1 MTAPTAPKPFEMQAP
16 ATPEDFSMSA
26 PVLPFKEEDVQKYQ
40 QEAAGRARTDAA
52 GRALAIDVVSD
63 PDRFNFG
70 SMSVANRFMAKGGP
84 VEKTARERM
93 NDLHSTQDVQKF
105 AEGGAVLL
113 NFKGQPF
120 RPGFDAFSYI
130 KDSSGNMV
138 AVPPTYK
145 APASAP
151 ASASINLAQIANTP
165 GMGSGGIGVNI
176 QPLPA
181 AAAPPAPSSSA
192 SDLAK
197 LVAPPPLQGEPAPLT
212 PPGFVG
218 PPAPAA
224 TSTPKPATSVA
235 AGNQAAIAAVKA
247 AAASTPKPAPA
258 AVTPEIARDLMIR
271 GMTTGVPTSEF
282 DRYGGYNAVAAVYN
296 NTGGT
301 YDLKNVPKETLTSL
315 ANTVAQTGVGNLELL
330 KKAGVPL
337 TQAGY
342 ENMLRNGIDPTS
354 AAEMFK
360 EYGAIKPATP
370 TGAKA
375 STLPM
380 LGASANWNTSPRLTG
395 AGLSGVSGYTGPQP
409 TDYSSILSAK
419 PVGWDGTTPRASGP
433 TGQPASGTVV
443 PGPGSETPLAPTI
456 VPSFMDYT
464 SRGVGAIGDV
474 GGIRIQGPSMPVFGN
489 ERLSGGAAI
498 NPSSY
503 LAQTPQ
509 TSTGL
514 APGSAAIGPA
524 EMPLYGAMNTMGA
537 IGANPNLS
545 PTMLGGQENAGM
557 YTDRLGN
564 RIYSP
569 GMPPLRPPGYAR
581 GGEVDL
587 DALAQQNAQNLSDEE
602 PEESINTNPV
612 GTAQQMLADLAG
624 SGSSSPTRMAVKRT
638 KTSAGGGA
646 SADKSMKMSTEL
658 GDAKAAPESAR
669 AQMEEL
675 ARVYQLRMAAARNK
689 ARGLSAD
696 TFGAPTLEGATLTK
710 GSLTK
715 KRFKDGGE
723 AKKSEAE
730 VAEPSLFGVS
740 DYATKASAKMFPDQ
754 LGQDDQRDAA
764 RHMLAAA
771 TVSRKYGPKAA
782 ELLGKAHEYTS
793 NPQTFFSLFGI
804 GQPRDDL
811 PYDVHNNRIGAEL
824 AARATSQAELEKL
837 VAAMARQ
844 AQTKQT
850 KDKPYIMSREQMQAR
865 KEKAEKGMTERPE
878 YRAKGS
884 PEEGEV
890 SQAELDAASRP
901 AFVTPKSGIGRKS
914 STKAGDLEAAALQG
928 VSETPYNLLGAPV
941 DILTMA
947 MRPFGYNVEA
957 PMLGS
962 EDLKR
967 RATKAGIRQEP
978 PKEGTA
984 ARALFNLAEI
994 GSSAV
999 NPAAPVRAGMK
1010 AAKAVGDKATDVAK
1024 DFQEY
1029 NRQLTVPGASYA
1041 VRPTGSTM
1049 LTGPVGLNKNVSEVD
1064 QLLQNGTSN
1073 ARSVAGQNEGQQ
1085 KLIEDFWG
1093 KKARNYFERQYGT
1106 PDDPI
1111 MEGIKKGTLKGEA
1124 LSSDLRSGFTEHLIE
1139 SMSLGKTR
1147 VKEGDR
1153 ASPDFV
1159 GPGAPSTRFF
1169 PKHPRAVEEFTQR
1182 YDQATGLRGNLITM
1196 DPAAADTSYNMIS
1209 SRGRA
1214 MGREAADAEAD
1225 KLIGQG
1231 LRPELINTDIGVTT
1245 RSLKEP
1251 DRVIN
1256 DNSTRSARD
1265 LYEAFEESSAYNKMT
1280 PEQQLEWANDQYGKG
1295 RSALRGLDPSEVGP
1309 NLLSENVLTA
1319 IEKGEPIYDIGYM
1332 GKTLQTLFKPD
1343 NINQY
1348 LASLPPR
1355 ELANIRFEDAVRGG
1369 LKIGENQFRL
1379 QTMVDR
1385 IKAGKP
1391 VADKVF
1397 SDGVS
1402 SPLLQFGEGSGLDGF
1417 AWKRIEKR
1425 EATVPEG
1432 AYVGHSV
1439 GGYETGGPT
1448 YTADKRNGFNT
1459 GQWRVYTLRDN
1470 RNRPVNTIEVKM
1482 LDEATPVVTQI
1493 KGNGRATGNTA
1504 PEKYDGAVLRFL
1516 QEYLK
1521 PAAIQESD
1529 SYLTPLL
1536 QNYKTELGA
1545 SPRAR

>member
-1 MTAPTAPKPFEMQAP
+1 MIRAPGAIGSQIGAQTATGGPVGGVQLQAPPQLSAVGAATPLPQLNLSGNVGSSVSRAPGAVSTGPGSAPTGPGSAPTGPANSAMGSIPTSGP
-16 ATPEDFSMSA
+16 ATP
-26 PVLPFKEEDVQKYQ
+26 
-40 QEAAGRARTDAA
+40 
-52 GRALAIDVVSD
+52 
-63 PDRFNFG
+63 
-70 SMSVANRFMAKGGP
+70 
-84 VEKTARERM
+84 
-93 NDLHSTQDVQKF
+93 
-105 AEGGAVLL
+105 
-113 NFKGQPF
+113 
-120 RPGFDAFSYI
+120 
-130 KDSSGNMV
+130 
-138 AVPPTYK
+138 
-145 APASAP
+145 
-151 ASASINLAQIANTP
+151 
-165 GMGSGGIGVNI
+165 
-176 QPLPA
+176 
-181 AAAPPAPSSSA
+181 
-192 SDLAK
+192 
-197 LVAPPPLQGEPAPLT
+197 
-212 PPGFVG
+212 
-218 PPAPAA
+218 
-224 TSTPKPATSVA
+224 
-235 AGNQAAIAAVKA
+235 
-247 AAASTPKPAPA
+247 
-258 AVTPEIARDLMIR
+258 
-271 GMTTGVPTSEF
+271 
-282 DRYGGYNAVAAVYN
+282 
-296 NTGGT
+296 
-301 YDLKNVPKETLTSL
+301 
-315 ANTVAQTGVGNLELL
+315 
-330 KKAGVPL
+330 
-337 TQAGY
+337 
-342 ENMLRNGIDPTS
+342 
-354 AAEMFK
+354 
-360 EYGAIKPATP
+360 
-370 TGAKA
+370 
-375 STLPM
+375 
-380 LGASANWNTSPRLTG
+380 
-395 AGLSGVSGYTGPQP
+395 
-409 TDYSSILSAK
+409 
-419 PVGWDGTTPRASGP
+419 
-433 TGQPASGTVV
+433 
-443 PGPGSETPLAPTI
+443 
-456 VPSFMDYT
+456 DYT

-474 GGIRIQGPSMPVFGN
+474 GGIRIQGPAMPVFGN
-489 ERLSGGAAI
+489 ERLSGGAATS
-498 NPSSY
+498 PSSY
-503 LAQTPQ
+503 FAQTPQ

-524 EMPLYGAMNTMGA
+524 DMPVYGAMNTMGA
-537 IGANPNLS
+537 IGSNPNLS
-545 PTMLGGQENAGM
+545 PGMLGGQQNAGM
-557 YTDRLGN
+557 FTDRLGN

-569 GMPPLRPPGYAR
+569 GAATLYGYAR

-587 DALAQQNAQNLSDEE
+587 EALARQNAENLSDEE
-602 PEESINTNPV
+602 SEEVINTNPV

-624 SGSSSPTRMAVKRT
+624 TERSSPTRMAVKRT

-646 SADKSMKMSTEL
+646 SADKSMRMSTEL

-696 TFGAPTLEGATLTK
+696 TFGAPTLEGSTLTK

-715 KRFKDGGE
+715 KRFAKGGE

-740 DYATKASAKMFPDQ
+740 DYATKASARMFPDQ
-754 LGQDDQRDAA
+754 MGQDDQRDAA
-764 RHMLAAA
+764 RHMLAAGSIA
-771 TVSRKYGPKAA
+771 RKYGPKAA

-793 NPQTFFSLFGI
+793 NPQTFFSMFGI

-824 AARATSQAELEKL
+824 AARATSQADLERL
-837 VAAMARQ
+837 VQAMALQ

-890 SQAELDAASRP
+890 TDPEAALFAGRDDVPAKPGMTGKELAQQALYG
-901 AFVTPKSGIGRKS
+901 V
-914 STKAGDLEAAALQG
+914 GDL
-928 VSETPYNLLGAPV
+928 PYVMAGAPV
-941 DILTMA
+941 DLAAMA
-947 MRPFGYNVEA
+947 MAPFGYKDDK
-957 PMLGS
+957 PFMGS
-962 EDLKR
+962 ADIKAR
-967 RATKAGIRQEP
+967 MTRAGIRPADTTDPRLQGP
-978 PKEGTA
+978 RTA
-984 ARALFNLAEI
+984 SELLA
-994 GSSAV
+994 SLT
-999 NPAAPVRAGMK
+999 NPAAVSRKVGPVVEKGVKAGAME
-1010 AAKAVGDKATDVAK
+1010 VG
-1024 DFQEY
+1024 
-1029 NRQLTVPGASYA
+1029 RQLDRAIMDNAGPLAKVVPQSAKPLYA

-1064 QLLQNGTSN
+1064 QLLQNGMSN

-1196 DPAAADTSYNMIS
+1196 DPAAADTGYNMIS

-1402 SPLLQFGEGSGLDGF
+1402 GPLLQFGEGSGLDGF

-1425 EATVPEG
+1425 DATVPEG

-1439 GGYETGGPT
+1439 GGYELGGVG
-1448 YTADKRNGFNT
+1448 YSRDKMDGFNT
-1459 GQWRVYTLRDN
+1459 GKWRVYTLRDN

-1482 LDEATPVVTQI
+1482 LDENTPVVTQI

-1504 PEKYDGAVLRFL
+1504 PEKYDAAVLRFL
-1516 QEYLK
+1516 QTHLK

-1536 QNYKTELGA
+1536 QNYKTELSA
-1545 SPRAR
+1545 FPRV